1 MTGAPRGY
9 DVTMDL
15 DHDPGQ
21 APAAGHTLAGLT
33 ARVLR
38 HRDERDWAQFHTPKE
53 LAVSLAVEAGE
64 LLALMQW
71 KTGDAL
77 RDALDKRHEQVRD
90 ELADVLHSVLLLAS
104 DLNVD
109 LAEAL
114 EQKLAKDA
122 KKYPVEK
129 SRGRAEKYTDL

>member
-1 MTGAPRGY
+1 MP
-9 DVTMDL
+9 
-15 DHDPGQ
+15 P
-21 APAAGHTLAGLT
+21 PTLAELT

-53 LAVSLAVEAGE
+53 LAVSLVVEAAE

-71 KTGDAL
+71 KSGEDLKATIE
-77 RDALDKRHEQVRD
+77 RRREQLRD

-104 DLNVD
+104 DLGVD
-109 LAEAL
+109 PADAL
-114 EQKLAKDA
+114 EQKLIKDA
-122 KKYPVEK
+122 QKYPVEK